1 MRRRLNEAR
10 DEPSPLFFFPVSP
23 LPSAYFP
30 GWGYIHTAALRG
42 APADREV
49 EMTAII
55 GAIIIGAIVGVIA
68 RLLLPGKQQITWV
81 WTIAIGI
88 VAALIGTA
96 LAQVMGVATTPG
108 IDWIELFMQIL
119 LAVVGVALFSGIRG
133 RSRGRSRV

>member
-1 MRRRLNEAR
+1 
-10 DEPSPLFFFPVSP
+10 
-23 LPSAYFP
+23 
-30 GWGYIHTAALRG
+30 
-42 APADREV
+42 
-49 EMTAII
+49 MTAII

-108 IDWIELFMQIL
+108 IDWIELAIQVA
-119 LAVVGVALFSGIRG
+119 LAAGGVALVTRASGRG
-133 RSRGRSRV
+133 K